1 MIVLKKLTFAPLFLI
16 VFIIL
21 IIEFTPF
28 LKSYDF
34 IFSLSLNTLVNLI
47 TLSALISLSSLSF
60 ILFSALS
67 SDLKYV
73 LPVGILASLIP
84 FLFTEQTGGIIFM
97 LGIIVSLLITFLTLQ
112 NSLKTYLNFNV
123 LNLFSP
129 SIKRLSFFL
138 IITISLVYFL
148 SVSKIVSV
156 KGFSL
161 PDSILDTALKLTNQG
176 STQVQIPQIS
186 PDQLDL
192 LKKNPQLLRQSGL
205 DSSVL
210 NNLSTSQNPE
220 ADLLKQ
226 TVKDQVQ
233 SFIKP
238 YLGIIPAVLALL
250 LFLTLQT
257 LTSLTNLFSYPLLL
271 IIFYILEKSG
281 FVKFTTEM
289 RPVKKLV
296 I

>member
-1 MIVLKKLTFAPLFLI
+1 
-16 VFIIL
+16 
-21 IIEFTPF
+21 
-28 LKSYDF
+28 
-34 IFSLSLNTLVNLI
+34 
-47 TLSALISLSSLSF
+47 
-60 ILFSALS
+60 
-67 SDLKYV
+67 
-73 LPVGILASLIP
+73 
-84 FLFTEQTGGIIFM
+84 M